1 MLTPLAIGQFN
12 PLMDRLEALLGLQ
25 VQAFGL
31 IDPVKALA
39 TDNKTYEYSGT
50 QSVGVNIYRGDSN
63 QITGVGV
70 KTQDVYKNNM
80 SRSQKDSMINRVNA
94 DSAKFGKQADSI
106 LKRIK
111 PR

>member
-39 TDNKTYEYSGT
+39 TDNQTYELSGT
-50 QSVGVNIYRGDSN
+50 QSVGVNIYKGDNNS
-63 QITGVGV
+63 IIGVGA
-70 KTQDVYKNNM
+70 KTQSVYKSNM
-80 SRSQKDSMINRVNA
+80 TRVQFDSMNNRLKA
-94 DSAKFGKQADSI
+94 DEAKYDNKVDSI